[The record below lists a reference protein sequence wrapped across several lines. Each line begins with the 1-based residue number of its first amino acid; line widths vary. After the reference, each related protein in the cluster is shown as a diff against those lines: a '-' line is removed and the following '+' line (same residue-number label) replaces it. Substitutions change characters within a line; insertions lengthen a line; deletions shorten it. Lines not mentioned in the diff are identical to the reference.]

1 MAELVEEIFV
11 RFDIEI
17 NLYRLEKRL
26 HTRSELSQVVILKTH
41 PEVLQQRYQ
50 SYNLKRSA
58 RVAYP
63 GESAEELKVRRQG
76 YLDHETQRNEL
87 RSGRAAYPGES
98 VEEQVTRRRDFQE
111 AARIQN
117 NISRGNAP
125 RKGETPEEAKVR
137 GEKFKEDQKVYN
149 RNYNAT
155 VDKTEKL
162 RKDRQYTGLLP
173 YDGESE
179 ESRKSRHQK
188 TLKTR
193 REAEKMRLGGK
204 AEKEAQKNKV

>member
-1 MAELVEEIFV
+1 M
-11 RFDIEI
+11 
-17 NLYRLEKRL
+17 
-26 HTRSELSQVVILKTH
+26 VIPIADAK
-41 PEVLQQRYQ
+41 VLQQRYW

-63 GESAEELKVRRQG
+63 GESAEELAIRRQE
-76 YLDHETQRNEL
+76 YLDGAKKHLEHVSGRAAYPGESVEELAIRRQIYLDGQTQRNEL
-87 RSGRAAYPGES
+87 VSGRAAYPGES
-98 VEEQVTRRRDFQE
+98 VEEQATRRQDFQE

-125 RKGETPEEAKVR
+125 RKGKTLEEAKARGVR
-137 GEKFKEDQKVYN
+137 FKADQKEYK

-155 VDKTEKL
+155 VDKTERL

-179 ESRKSRHQK
+179 ESRKSRH
-188 TLKTR
+188 
-193 REAEKMRLGGK
+193 
-204 AEKEAQKNKV
+204 